1 LFVVWLNCVSV
12 ITEFLSNWAINCMC
26 EIAIYLN
33 HVLSVGSNTQNKR
46 PWRGH
51 DEELKPMWTCARPKA
66 DGPNEN
72 GPAST
77 AQAALTRG
85 RDFDRVRPAGRTLQG
100 RRRNVVP
107 QSFFCVQQ
115 TYTPHRL
122 GHWIWSGNTWSDRQ
136 GMAAMIRSTL
146 AGLALRRSSAS
157 LRLSAARL
165 HSTPESFSAAERVC
179 ILSYKLDRLDIKFAW
194 FNQVFCAI
202 SQHQMLYPYSLYS
215 PISLGPVDARR
226 KIIVFGRAVWRLTG
240 KHKPLD

>member
-1 LFVVWLNCVSV
+1 MMKNS
-12 ITEFLSNWAINCMC
+12 SRC
-26 EIAIYLN
+26 EL
-33 HVLSVGSNTQNKR
+33 VLDLRRTDPTRTAQQ
-46 PWRGH
+46 
-51 DEELKPMWTCARPKA
+51 ERPKPHSRE
-66 DGPNEN
+66 DEIL
-72 GPAST
+72 T
-77 AQAALTRG
+77 ACG
-85 RDFDRVRPAGRTLQG
+85 RLAERCSLQG
-100 RRRNVVP
+100 SRRNVVP

-122 GHWIWSGNTWSDRQ
+122 GHLIWSGNTWSDRQ